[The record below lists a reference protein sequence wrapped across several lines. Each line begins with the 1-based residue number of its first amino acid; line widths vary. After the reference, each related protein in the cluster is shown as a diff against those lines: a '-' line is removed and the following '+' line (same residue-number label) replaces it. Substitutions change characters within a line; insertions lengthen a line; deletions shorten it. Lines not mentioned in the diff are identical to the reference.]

1 MNTPTPSFTP
11 SRTLRDP
18 DCRRSAVVSSSGWRG
33 WVLAASLLLPA
44 GAFAAD
50 PEFLLTIKNHRFEP
64 AELKL
69 PAGSKVKLIVHNQ
82 DNAPEEFESKALNR
96 EKIVPPGGKV
106 TIFVGPLKPG
116 RYEFVGEYNEATA
129 KGTVVVE

>member
-1 MNTPTPSFTP
+1 MNTTPPILSR

-18 DCRRSAVVSSSGWRG
+18 DCRRSAPVTSSGWRG
-33 WVLAASLLLPA
+33 WVLAASLALPA
-44 GAFAAD
+44 FAMAAD

-69 PAGSKVKLIVHNQ
+69 PANTKVKLIVHNQ
-82 DNAPEEFESKALNR
+82 DDAPEEFESKSLNR

-106 TIFVGPLKPG
+106 TIFIGPLKPG

-129 KGTVVVE
+129 KGVIVVE

>member
-11 SRTLRDP
+11 SRTLRNP
-18 DCRRSAVVSSSGWRG
+18 EARRSAPVSSSGWCRL
-33 WVLAASLLLPA
+33 VLAASLALPA
-44 GAFAAD
+44 YSFAAD

-82 DNAPEEFESKALNR
+82 DSAPEEFESKALNR

-129 KGTVVVE
+129 KGVIVVE